1 MNWVEAPC
9 LGKREASKIER
20 RAAIVEIAKRS
31 FLESG
36 YAGTSMSAIAAE
48 LGGSKG
54 TLWSYFASKEDL
66 FAAVL
71 DEATIAFRRQLDDV
85 LRTKGTLAETLLGF
99 CRSFIE
105 KITSVDGLSLHRLV
119 VAESGRFPEVGK
131 IFSSRGPEPVRQL
144 LMDYF
149 ADQMAEGHLRED
161 DPHHVAAVL
170 VSLCMGHL
178 YQRTI
183 WEGTPVTTQ
192 EIADEAGYVTEVFLR
207 AFAPVE

>member
-1 MNWVEAPC
+1 MNWIKGPC
-9 LGKREASKIER
+9 LGRREASKLER

-31 FLESG
+31 FVEQG
-36 YAGTSMSAIAAE
+36 YAGTTMSAIAAE

-54 TLWSYFASKEDL
+54 TLWSYFASKEEL

-71 DEATIAFRRQLDDV
+71 DEATTAFRGQLDDV
-85 LRTKGTLAETLLGF
+85 LRTRSTLAETVRGF

-105 KITSVDGLSLHRLV
+105 KITSIDGMSLHRMV

-144 LMDYF
+144 LTDYF
-149 ADQMAEGHLRED
+149 ADQIGKGALRRD
-161 DPHHVAAVL
+161 DPLHVATVL

-183 WEGTPVTTQ
+183 WENAIVTAQ
-192 EIADEAGYVTEVFLR
+192 EIDDEASYVAEVFLR